1 MSKIAFI
8 FPGQGS
14 QAVGMGRELYNNFP
28 IFRQT
33 LEEADDALGF
43 GLSKMCF
50 EGPAEELNSTV
61 NTQPAI
67 LTISVGALRV
77 LQQECEVTP
86 KLMAGHSLGE
96 YSALVAAGA
105 LKFADAVRVVRQR
118 GSFMQEAAPAG
129 SGGMAAILGLA
140 REKVISCCQEASDQG
155 LIEPVNFNC
164 PGQVVIA
171 GQRAALQQAME
182 LCRQAGAKRAIE
194 LAVSGPFHSSLMKPA
209 GERLAQV
216 LEQIT
221 INNPTVPVVANVSAA
236 NVQTASEIKD
246 SLVRQI
252 SGAVL
257 WEDSVERMAAQ
268 GITTMVEIGP
278 GKVLC
283 GLSKKIN
290 KEITAVNVEDLASLE
305 KVLALFKEVG

>member
-1 MSKIAFI
+1 
-8 FPGQGS
+8 
-14 QAVGMGRELYNNFP
+14 MGRELYDNFS

-43 GLSKMCF
+43 KLSQMCF

-67 LTISVGALRV
+67 LAVSVGALRV
-77 LQQECEVTP
+77 LQQEGGVTP
-86 KLMAGHSLGE
+86 ELMAGHSLGE

-105 LKFADAVRVVRQR
+105 LQFTGAVQVVRQR
-118 GSFMQEAAPAG
+118 GRFMQEAAPAG

-140 REKVISCCQEASDQG
+140 RPKVITCCQEAATLG
-155 LIEPVNFNC
+155 VVEPVNFNC

-171 GQRAALQQAME
+171 GEKAALQQAME

-209 GERLAQV
+209 GERLAEA

-221 INNPTVPVVANVSAA
+221 INSPTVPVIANVSAGT
-236 NVQTASEIKD
+236 VQAASEIRD
-246 SLVRQI
+246 SLVHQI

-257 WEDSVERMAAQ
+257 WEDSVEKMAAQ
-268 GITTMVEIGP
+268 GITTMIEIGP
-278 GKVLC
+278 GKVLG
-283 GLSKKIN
+283 GLIKKIS
-290 KEITAVNVEDLASLE
+290 KEITTGNVEDLASLE